1 MPNSFFTTQQGTIQA
16 MKFDTQTI
24 LLLAGAAVA
33 LFFPQLKTF
42 AQKLTSSSEEKD
54 TPRRTAQSRA
64 VGSEPADWIVD
75 LLHLKKVLDANGQTE
90 ASSLISQ
97 AATKIIGADTPRNSG
112 GKR

>member
-1 MPNSFFTTQQGTIQA
+1 MEFDTKTIVLIGGALAVFFGPQVLAYIKQMAPKATQQE
-16 MKFDTQTI
+16 
-24 LLLAGAAVA
+24 
-33 LFFPQLKTF
+33 
-42 AQKLTSSSEEKD
+42 SSSPKS
-54 TPRRTAQSRA
+54 RT

-97 AATKIIGADTPRNSG
+97 AATKIIGADTPRSNG

>member
-1 MPNSFFTTQQGTIQA
+1 

-33 LFFPQLKTF
+33 LFFPQLKAF
-42 AQKLTSSSEEKD
+42 AQKLMSSSEEKA
-54 TPRRTAQSRA
+54 TPRRTTQSRA